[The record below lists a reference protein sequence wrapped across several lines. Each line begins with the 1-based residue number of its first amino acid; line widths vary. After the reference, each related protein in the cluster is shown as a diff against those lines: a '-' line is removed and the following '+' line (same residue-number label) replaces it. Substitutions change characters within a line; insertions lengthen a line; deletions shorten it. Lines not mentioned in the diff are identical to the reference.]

1 MKSIIALLAVLLVVP
16 RASRSADDLS
26 AAGPLAV
33 ETIEFAD
40 LVDASRE
47 GPQASGSPRTRAA
60 GEPAGGGRRVPVKVH
75 LPSAGGP
82 HPVVVVSH
90 GAGGDWDTHLAQA
103 RHLASYGHAVLCLEH
118 VGSNRDRFAR
128 GFQFTKNLADM
139 TRDAR
144 EVLTRP
150 KDVSFALDR
159 AEEWN
164 RTHDRLRGRLDL
176 ARVGAMGHSFG
187 AFTTM
192 VVCGVRPA
200 VDWLTPRVEPGTG
213 LGPDLRDRRVTCG
226 VALSPQG
233 VGEPFFIR
241 ESFGSLQVPLL
252 GITGSLDGQQAGL
265 PAENRRDGFALWPP
279 GGHTF
284 IWLANARHV
293 DFSDSIGSRR
303 WLPSPT
309 RGDVQPIVR
318 AATLLFFKARLQA
331 DAAAAT
337 QLTAAGLKPLLRGAV
352 TDVEVLTR

>member
-1 MKSIIALLAVLLVVP
+1 MKFLLAILAMLPV
-16 RASRSADDLS
+16 ASRELFAADPSAN
-26 AAGPLAV
+26 GPLA
-33 ETIEFAD
+33 IESLEFPE

-47 GPQASGSPRTRAA
+47 GPDGPGGQRRRAV

-75 LPSAGGP
+75 LPAAGGP

-103 RHLASYGHAVLCLEH
+103 RHLASHGHAVLCLEH
-118 VGSNRDRFAR
+118 VGSNRDRFTR
-128 GFQFTKNLADM
+128 GFQFMKNVTDM

-164 RTHDRLRGRLDL
+164 RTHDALRGRLDL
-176 ARVGAMGHSFG
+176 VRVGVMGHSFG
-187 AFTTM
+187 AFTAM
-192 VVCGVRPA
+192 VVCGMRPA

-213 LGPDLRDRRVTCG
+213 LAPDLRDRRVDCG

-284 IWLANARHV
+284 IWLANARHL
-293 DFSDSIGSRR
+293 DFSDSTGSSRR
-303 WLPSPT
+303 GLPSPT
-309 RGDVQPIVR
+309 RGDVQPVVR
-318 AATLLFFKARLQA
+318 AATLLFFKAHLEADA
-331 DAAAAT
+331 DAAN
-337 QLTAAGLKPLLRGAV
+337 QLTADGLKPLLRGPV